1 MKMDLLRRRSPVCK
15 ERGVSVRRYF
25 SEPVYCDSCGHW
37 FKRVPGWSLLW
48 RYALPE
54 LEVWLALFAL
64 LAACIDPLSW
74 AFVIGLAM
82 LLGPFI
88 ASGFLPLRPTPTPA
102 ISVYSRRHRAMQYF
116 LIALPFLQFLLP
128 FVGREND
135 QTNFTVALALAS
147 IAAALI
153 VYCAVLHGRYFY
165 HRGVK
170 RAGSG
175 RFAPPPLPSANLGIT
190 LVLPI
195 LWAWLSLI
203 IFYLQVRREEGSLG
217 EIGLISL
224 AAVAVLTLL
233 LLICYWALTRQRPSG
248 LAFH

>member
-1 MKMDLLRRRSPVCK
+1 MKLELLKRRCPVCK

-54 LEVWLALFAL
+54 LEVWLALFVL
-64 LAACIDPLSW
+64 LAACVDPLSW

-88 ASGFLPLRPTPTPA
+88 ADGFLPLRPTPTPA

-116 LIALPFLQFLLP
+116 LIALPFLQFMLP
-128 FVGREND
+128 LVGRTDYE
-135 QTNFTVALALAS
+135 TNVPVAVALAAV
-147 IAAALI
+147 AVGVI
-153 VYCAVLHGRYFY
+153 VYCVVLHGRYFFY
-165 HRGVK
+165 RGME
-170 RAGSG
+170 RAKPGMTG
-175 RFAPPPLPSANLGIT
+175 PSALPRANLVFT

-195 LWAWLSLI
+195 LSAGLSLA
-203 IFYLQVRREEGSLG
+203 IFCLQVNRFGSDLRELG
-217 EIGLISL
+217 LVAL
-224 AAVAVLTLL
+224 VAAAVLAVFLL
-233 LLICYWALTRQRPSG
+233 ACYGVGRWRPASAIG
-248 LAFH
+248 